1 MTYTKEQ
8 IDRASKFPTYA
19 ADGRTE
25 RLAYADAAMVI
36 FRPALRGYESGRE
49 GDVHISS
56 QPLSALATQRLG
68 ERRGRGVRD
77 LSAQGA
83 GEGASHL

>member
-1 MTYTKEQ
+1 MKAAKLN
-8 IDRASKFPTYA
+8 RASKFPAYA

-25 RLAYADAAMVI
+25 RLAHADAAMVI

-49 GDVHISS
+49 SDVYISS
-56 QPLSALATQRLG
+56 QPLSAFTAQRLG
-68 ERRGRGVRD
+68 ERCRRGVRD
-77 LSAQGA
+77 LSPQGA